1 MPGAT
6 VAEVC
11 MFIVAVPVVPL
22 IVFDGEKETLKP
34 GGNIPGASITSEL
47 KLFCP
52 TMLAV
57 VLNVAPAVMPSEVT
71 SVLSVKPGTAKT
83 VNKIFTVFAMV
94 PLVAVTLN
102 TC

>member
-1 MPGAT
+1 
-6 VAEVC
+6 
-11 MFIVAVPVVPL
+11 
-22 IVFDGEKETLKP
+22 
-34 GGNIPGASITSEL
+34 
-47 KLFCP
+47 
-52 TMLAV
+52 MLAV

-94 PLVAVTLN
+94 PLVAVTPN